1 MREVF
6 QASYRELFGTELK
19 IESIH
24 AGLECG
30 LFAEALPGLD
40 AIAVGPTL
48 SDVHTP
54 DEHVDLASVERF
66 YRLLVDVLAR
76 LAT

>member
-6 QASYRELFGTELK
+6 LESYRELLGTELR

-30 LFAEALPGLD
+30 LFAEALPSTGW
-40 AIAVGPTL
+40 
-48 SDVHTP
+48 TP
-54 DEHVDLASVERF
+54 SPWVRP
-66 YRLLVDVLAR
+66 
-76 LAT
+76 